1 MRTFTRPD
9 GRTIEVP
16 DNCTMC
22 GDAFKDK
29 ERRGIFPYP
38 HKQWLCFECFDEA
51 LGTGLGRLN
60 KTLAGE
66 PLTKE
71 DFKPHSRSSEEE

>member
-1 MRTFTRPD
+1 MEKTKM
-9 GRTIEVP
+9 GRDIP

-29 ERRGIFPYP
+29 DKKGIFPYP
-38 HKQWLCFECFDEA
+38 QKEWLCFDCFAEA

-60 KTLAGE
+60 KVLAGE
-66 PLTKE
+66 SLTKE
-71 DFKPHSRSSEEE
+71 DFKPHSRSSKEVPRNE